1 VTLLL
6 DLGNTRLK
14 AAWRRPEGGFGP
26 LGEADHRS
34 LGIAAALE
42 RALGMVP
49 GGAPAQQAD
58 AALVANVA
66 GEAAGESLATALR
79 NRGMTV
85 RFLRAVP
92 EACGV
97 RCAYAEP
104 ARLGADRWAALLG
117 ARTLTGGACLVVDAG
132 SALTVDAMA
141 PAGRHLGGWIIPGMN
156 LMIDALEARTGDLG
170 GLRRASPA
178 GASAPFPADTA
189 PAMEQ
194 GAQLAALGAVQLA
207 RARLEAHCGAP
218 ARLLVTGGD
227 AGRLLAD
234 IGDAEH
240 VPDLVLRGLA
250 RAADGLAAELS

>member
-6 DLGNTRLK
+6 DLGNSRLK
-14 AAWRRPEGGFGP
+14 AAWRTPEGGSGP

-42 RALGMVP
+42 TVLGTAP
-49 GGAPAQQAD
+49 GGAPTRAQ

-66 GEAAGESLATALR
+66 GEAAGLALVAALR
-79 NRGMTV
+79 ARGV
-85 RFLRAVP
+85 AARFLRAVP

-132 SALTVDAMA
+132 SALTIDAMA
-141 PAGRHLGGWIIPGMN
+141 PAGQHLGGWIIPGLNM
-156 LMIDALEARTGDLG
+156 MVDALEARTGDLG
-170 GLRRASPA
+170 VLRRASPA
-178 GASAPFPADTA
+178 GSPVPFPADTG

-194 GAQLAALGAVQLA
+194 GAQLAACGAVQAA

-218 ARLLVTGGD
+218 ARVLVTGGD

-234 IGDAEH
+234 IGIAEH

-250 RAADGLAAELS
+250 RAAEGLAAELS

>member
-1 VTLLL
+1 MTLLL
-6 DLGNTRLK
+6 DLGNSRLK
-14 AAWRRPEGGFGP
+14 AAWRTREGGPGP

-42 RALGMVP
+42 TVLGMAH
-49 GGAPAQQAD
+49 GGAPAPAE

-66 GEAAGESLATALR
+66 GEAAGLALVAALR
-79 NRGMTV
+79 ARGV
-85 RFLRAVP
+85 AARFLRAVP
-92 EACGV
+92 AACGV

-117 ARTLTGGACLVVDAG
+117 ARTFTGGACLVVDAG
-132 SALTVDAMA
+132 SALTIDAMA
-141 PAGRHLGGWIIPGMN
+141 PAGQHLGGWIIPGLNM
-156 LMIDALEARTGDLG
+156 MVEALEARTGDLG
-170 GLRRASPA
+170 VLRRASAA
-178 GASAPFPADTA
+178 GSPVPFPADTG

-194 GAQLAALGAVQLA
+194 GAQLAAFGAVQAA

-227 AGRLLAD
+227 AGRLLVD

-250 RAADGLAAELS
+250 RAAEGLAAELS

>member
-6 DLGNTRLK
+6 DLGNSRLK
-14 AAWRRPEGGFGP
+14 AAWRTPEGAPGL

-42 RALGMVP
+42 AVLGMAT
-49 GGAPAQQAD
+49 GGAAAPAE

-66 GEAAGESLATALR
+66 GEAAGLALVAALR
-79 NRGMTV
+79 ARGVTA

-104 ARLGADRWAALLG
+104 GRLGADRWAALLG

-132 SALTVDAMA
+132 SALTIDAMA
-141 PAGRHLGGWIIPGMN
+141 PAGRHLGGWIIPGLGM
-156 LMIDALEARTGDLG
+156 MVDALEARTGDLG
-170 GLRRASPA
+170 VLRRASS
-178 GASAPFPADTA
+178 GDSRVPFPADTG

-194 GAQLAALGAVQLA
+194 GAQLAACGAVQAA
-207 RARLEAHCGAP
+207 RTRLEAHCGVP
-218 ARLLVTGGD
+218 ARLLLTGGD
-227 AGRLLAD
+227 AGRLLAGID
-234 IGDAEH
+234 DAEH

-250 RAADGLAAELS
+250 RAAESLAAEFS